1 MPGKDKNYLFLMI
14 LTIVGTAM
22 ALAGDLLIGAAV
34 PGAVG
39 KYGIVQAS
47 WSQVQIWR
55 PTISMALASLAFP
68 LYLPGLYA
76 VSKRMEETSP
86 RAGRAFLL
94 ASFATSTGWLLI
106 HAAYCTPQF
115 VYKYLFDAGYPELAV
130 RLTDKMLDLSI
141 PALAV
146 SGISMLIAFVILFVI
161 IITGKTIYSRWLV
174 LCNPLV
180 IVAATL
186 SLSFLFPDSI
196 FVSSISMCKMNLGMF
211 LFFIA
216 AAVKEQKFNEQKNS

>member
-1 MPGKDKNYLFLMI
+1 MPRKDKSYLFLMI

-22 ALAGDLLIGAAV
+22 ALAGDLLIGAVV
-34 PGAVG
+34 PGALG
-39 KYGIVQAS
+39 KYGIVQES
-47 WSQVQIWR
+47 WSKVAVWR
-55 PTISMALASLAFP
+55 PTLSMTLASLAFP

-86 RAGRAFLL
+86 KAGKAFMF

-106 HAAYCTPQF
+106 HAVYCAPQF
-115 VYKYLFDAGYPELAV
+115 VYKYLFDAGYPDLAV

-141 PALAV
+141 PSVTV
-146 SGISMLIAFVILFVI
+146 SGLAMLTAFIILFVI

-174 LCNPLV
+174 LFNPLV
-180 IVAATL
+180 IVAVTL
-186 SLSFLFPDSI
+186 LLTFVFPDSI
-196 FVSSISMCKMNLGMF
+196 LISSISMCKMNLGMF

-216 AAVKEQKFNEQKNS
+216 AAAKERKYRANDPG